1 MAIDEKVADAVRGAL
16 ADAPGVREVKMFGGL
31 GFMLGGNLLACTS
44 GRGLLVRVG
53 EAGKAD
59 AVTRGATPMVMNG
72 REMKGFVWVKG
83 SLDARGVRRWV
94 REAQTFVETLPAK
107 TARPKPARTATGRK
121 PARPR
126 KIAVQSETK
135 PAAKAKPRRVPSR
148 LRP

>member
-53 EAGKAD
+53 EAGKAG
-59 AVTRGATPMVMNG
+59 AVERGATPMVMNG

-83 SLDARGVRRWV
+83 SLDARRVHRWV
-94 REAQTFVETLPAK
+94 REAQTFVETLPPK
-107 TARPKPARTATGRK
+107 TARRK
-121 PARPR
+121 PAARSP
-126 KIAVQSETK
+126 KAAVK
-135 PAAKAKPRRVPSR
+135 PAMKPAGSAKPRRASPGSR
-148 LRP
+148 G

>member
-1 MAIDEKVADAVRGAL
+1 MAIDEKVAEAVRGAL

-59 AVTRGATPMVMNG
+59 AVERGATPMVMNG

-107 TARPKPARTATGRK
+107 TARPKPARTTARPK
-121 PARPR
+121 PAGTA
-126 KIAVQSETK
+126 KITARAATK
-135 PAAKAKPRRVPSR
+135 PAAKAKPRRASSGSR
-148 LRP
+148 A